1 MFVEQVLSLPEINK
15 VSVNVK
21 FKPFGWLV
29 PESQSQSVDDDP
41 QTTLGAIVT
50 WGIWVGLKSVV
61 DKS

>member
-1 MFVEQVLSLPEINK
+1 MFVEQVVSLPEINK

-21 FKPFGWLV
+21 FKPFDWLV
-29 PESQSQSVDDDP
+29 PESQSQSVDDP